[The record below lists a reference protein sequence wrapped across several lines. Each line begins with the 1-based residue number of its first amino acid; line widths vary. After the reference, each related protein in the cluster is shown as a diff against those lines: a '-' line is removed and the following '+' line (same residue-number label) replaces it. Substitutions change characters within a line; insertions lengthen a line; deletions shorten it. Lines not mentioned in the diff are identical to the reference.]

1 MGRPKNAF
9 PTPSLRRRND
19 SWQIRWRLDGEEF
32 SISLGNVPKDYATA
46 TRAAITV
53 ALAKKDDWPVELVAE
68 PAVKRY
74 LAKITG
80 NNAHADDSS
89 LIEQY
94 HKHMTINSKSSWPR
108 TVKAHL
114 NAAASF
120 TGNLMTATPPMF
132 LDFLNTITEANS
144 IATRNRAFAS
154 LSGFYRWLRLKH
166 ILPKGYNPLD
176 GIGML
181 KEERPQE
188 GIVIWEKTETTKLLK
203 AADSIRGGI
212 AVWIAVHAGLRR
224 SEIARLRWDDI
235 TPAYIIV
242 RKSKTDT
249 PRQIPLSKTLA
260 KRLEKEIRTSPRV
273 AGWPEAFHGWE
284 TAAGRIIYEKL
295 PDALPKIKKEH
306 PEKFGWNA
314 FRHTFAS
321 RHAQAGIPI
330 DVIAAWLGDS
340 PKVCKEHYAR
350 YVPANRRDTRIDIA
364 DGFSA

>member
-1 MGRPKNAF
+1 MGRPKNTF
-9 PTPSLRRRND
+9 PTPHLRKRKEA
-19 SWQIRWRLDGEEF
+19 WKIRWILDKEEF
-32 SISLGNVPKDYATA
+32 SISLGNVPKDYAKA
-46 TRAAITV
+46 TCAAITV
-53 ALAKKDDWPVELVAE
+53 ALAGKDEWPVELAAE
-68 PAVKRY
+68 PAIKRY

-80 NNAHADDSS
+80 NNPQADDRA

-94 HKHMTINSKSSWPR
+94 YKHMTINSKSSWPR

-114 NAAASF
+114 NAAANF
-120 TGNLMTATPPMF
+120 TGNLMTATPPIF
-132 LDFLNTITEANS
+132 LDFLNAITEANS
-144 IATRNRAFAS
+144 TATRNRAFAS
-154 LSGFYRWLRLKH
+154 LSGFYRWLKIKH
-166 ILPKGYNPLD
+166 IIPKGYNPLD

-188 GIVIWEKTETTKLLK
+188 GIIIWEKPEIPRLLE
-203 AADSIRGGI
+203 AANSIRGGI
-212 AVWIAVHAGLRR
+212 AVWIAIHAGLRR
-224 SEIARLRWDDI
+224 SEIARLLWNDV

-242 RKSKTDT
+242 RKSKTDI
-249 PRQIPLSKTLA
+249 PRQVPLSKLLA
-260 KRLEKEIRTSPRV
+260 ARLEKETRNTPRV

-284 TAAGRIIYEKL
+284 TAAGRIIYERL
-295 PDALPKIKKEH
+295 PELLEDIYTKH

-321 RHAQAGIPI
+321 RHAQAGTPI

-364 DGFSA
+364 DDFFK